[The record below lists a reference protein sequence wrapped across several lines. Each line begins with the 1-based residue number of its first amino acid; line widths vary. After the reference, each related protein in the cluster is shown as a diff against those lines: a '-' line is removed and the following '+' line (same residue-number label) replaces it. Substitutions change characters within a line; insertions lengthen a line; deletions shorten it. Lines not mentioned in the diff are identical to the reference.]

1 LSKHRAMAVS
11 RALKQE
17 ALYPDEIDGFGAE
30 APLARIEGNDGRQ
43 KNSRVEVW
51 IRPPHSIAEA
61 L

>member
-1 LSKHRAMAVS
+1 MAVS

-17 ALYPDEIDGFGAE
+17 AVYPDEIDGFGAE